1 MKLTRD
7 LTSLAQRLTSWCPTS
22 ALRLQH
28 LIALLRPTACATL
41 VAGSMAVVLTA
52 TPVSA
57 AALLLGTGTLDT
69 ADDLTRIQTESG
81 DVLEFLDLTA
91 TDGLSVAS
99 ALATYSTD
107 GFRWAD
113 DTEIAPLLEAFGIS
127 YAIEPM
133 NLTVLGGVGGGNNT
147 NFANYLGTTT
157 GDASIGWFDALTTA
171 TQHSYLCVGPQCSS
185 GGFTFNALHGWPS
198 NQEIGVFLV
207 RDGADAV
214 PVPEPAS
221 LTLLGLGL
229 SLAGMS
235 ARRRRQRK
243 PDDRRDERARSALR
257 GGIVLLAVLAG
268 GSRAQAST
276 ITTMFA
282 WDNFNVEGGA
292 NYFDVDVLDPLGI
305 TITSLGVNTADDPGL
320 LTVNIYTRSGTAF
333 GNETS
338 PAGWTLVSTGTGVPA
353 GGDSPSLVDVADFFL
368 GPGLTGFAIENVN
381 YSSFY
386 TNGTGSN
393 QFYSDANLS
402 LTMGTANLDSFFGQ
416 ALSPRVWNGQITYD
430 EGSSETPIPEPASL
444 TLLGLGLAGMAGRRW
459 RQRKAS

>member
-1 MKLTRD
+1 
-7 LTSLAQRLTSWCPTS
+7 
-22 ALRLQH
+22 
-28 LIALLRPTACATL
+28 
-41 VAGSMAVVLTA
+41 MAVALTA

-113 DTEIAPLLEAFGIS
+113 DTEIAPLLEGFGIS
-127 YAIEPM
+127 YAIQPM

-157 GDASIGWFDALTTA
+157 GDASVGWFDALTTA

-243 PDDRRDERARSALR
+243 PTMFRPNADPGSHPTGTAREGLAI
-257 GGIVLLAVLAG
+257 GIVLLALFAG
-268 GSRAQAST
+268 GFS
-276 ITTMFA
+276 
-282 WDNFNVEGGA
+282 GA
-292 NYFDVDVLDPLGI
+292 G
-305 TITSLGVNTADDPGL
+305 
-320 LTVNIYTRSGTAF
+320 
-333 GNETS
+333 
-338 PAGWTLVSTGTGVPA
+338 
-353 GGDSPSLVDVADFFL
+353 
-368 GPGLTGFAIENVN
+368 
-381 YSSFY
+381 
-386 TNGTGSN
+386 
-393 QFYSDANLS
+393 
-402 LTMGTANLDSFFGQ
+402 
-416 ALSPRVWNGQITYD
+416 
-430 EGSSETPIPEPASL
+430 
-444 TLLGLGLAGMAGRRW
+444 
-459 RQRKAS
+459 